1 MPQKKSCSSAL
12 EDKTAEKAAN
22 PGLCEGI
29 KKKYLKSRAACEVT
43 FRFPGSAASGAK
55 SVAVVGDFNNWN
67 SSAHPMIQLK
77 KGDYVACL
85 KLEPGKEYQ
94 FRYLI
99 DGQRWENDFSA
110 DKYVKSPYGDSDN
123 SVVVT

>member
-1 MPQKKSCSSAL
+1 MPQKKSCVSPRSA
-12 EDKTAEKAAN
+12 AASGKAAS
-22 PGLCEGI
+22 PATGEGI
-29 KKKYLKSRAACEVT
+29 QKKYLRNGTQCEVV
-43 FRFPGSAASGAK
+43 FRFPGSAATGAK
-55 SVAVVGDFNNWN
+55 SIAVVGDFNNWN
-67 SSAHPMIQLK
+67 ASAHPMAKLK

-99 DGQRWENDFSA
+99 DDERWENDFSA